1 MCNTQRL
8 ISGNIQCKRY
18 NYIRTCVNGEVQQLT
33 CQEATYTR
41 FKRDL
46 TLTFSTAG

>member
-18 NYIRTCVNGEVQQLT
+18 NYIRTCANGEVQLT